1 MSNKL
6 SKYSN
11 SLQNRIKKTS
21 INHNTRGLMHKMSK
35 KEFEAH
41 YAKYFSEQGSFEC
54 CQQLNKEFEQI
65 DKEDLER
72 YEKWLMES
80 D

>member
-6 SKYSN
+6 SRYSVD
-11 SLQNRIKKTS
+11 LQNKSKKTS
-21 INHNTRGLMHKMSK
+21 INHKDRSQMHKMSK
-35 KEFEAH
+35 EELESH
-41 YAKYFSEQGSFEC
+41 YKKYFSEQSNVDC
-54 CQQLNKEFEQI
+54 CKNLAEEFDQI